1 MFTAFPS
8 EERIPAVKMIPR
20 LPFGQLMLA
29 MLLGVGAGLYIYKP
43 LIERHQF
50 EQRQQNTKVQITDVE
65 ENK

>member
-1 MFTAFPS
+1 
-8 EERIPAVKMIPR
+8 MIPR